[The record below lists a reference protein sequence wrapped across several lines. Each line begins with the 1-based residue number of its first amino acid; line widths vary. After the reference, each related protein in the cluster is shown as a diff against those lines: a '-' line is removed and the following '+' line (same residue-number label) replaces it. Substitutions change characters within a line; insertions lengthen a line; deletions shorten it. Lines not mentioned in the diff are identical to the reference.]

1 MKKEP
6 FELYTFDGF
15 STGKIAICRQ
25 PNSSNDFQKIKAWC
39 ADIIVTMTTLDEFEI
54 NNFPEKISHCTKT
67 WMHLPV
73 NDFDIPMENL
83 EKEITQLLEIL
94 NSNGRILIHCKGGQ
108 GRSGMIAMK
117 LLVEQGQDPQ
127 NALNIIREHRIYAV
141 ETKKQKNWASNRYCK
156 RTN

>member
-1 MKKEP
+1 
-6 FELYTFDGF
+6 
-15 STGKIAICRQ
+15 
-25 PNSSNDFQKIKAWC
+25 
-39 ADIIVTMTTLDEFEI
+39 
-54 NNFPEKISHCTKT
+54 
-67 WMHLPV
+67 MHLPV

-141 ETKKQKNWASNRYCK
+141 ETKKQKIWASNRYCK